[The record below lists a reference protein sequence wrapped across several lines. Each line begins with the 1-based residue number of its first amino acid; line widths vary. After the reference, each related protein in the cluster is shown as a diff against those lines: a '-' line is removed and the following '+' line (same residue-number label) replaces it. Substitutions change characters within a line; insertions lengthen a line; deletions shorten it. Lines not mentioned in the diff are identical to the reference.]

1 MNGKAITIV
10 TLILIWVRYTCVIK
24 SAYYGKDTKHYN
36 IDFFGIQDKTYGYD
50 IMEFKSGLVLF
61 V

>member
-1 MNGKAITIV
+1 MTIV

-24 SAYYGKDTKHYN
+24 SPYYGKDTKHYN